1 MSRRTFTLLAI
12 VGLMLVIA
20 PAVLASV
27 RIEDGGQVPFYARAP
42 RGDTKNDGEWAVIPF
57 YRPPSCV
64 PAGFNLLD
72 FFDFPDGIDFG
83 AFDCQPAT
91 TDNFSIWK
99 NGPNVDFA
107 PVMSQFHGL
116 GAVPV
121 WFVRMDEL
129 EAAAADDMLTIVE
142 LAGLPSLLMGTA
154 SHYKETLH
162 PGESPSPAAG
172 RIQITADGVLEDGRS
187 FQVQVTSNGTVEVV
201 RITFR

>member
-1 MSRRTFTLLAI
+1 MSRRIFALLAI
-12 VGLMLVIA
+12 VGLLLVLV

-27 RIEDGGQVPFYARAP
+27 RTEDGGQVPFYARAP

-57 YRPPSCV
+57 YRSPSCV

-83 AFDCQPAT
+83 AFDCQPPT
-91 TDNFSIWK
+91 TDNFAIWK

-121 WFVRMDEL
+121 WFVRMDEM
-129 EAAAADDMLTIVE
+129 EAAVADDVLTIGE
-142 LAGLPSLLMGTA
+142 LAGLPSLLTGTA
-154 SHYKETLH
+154 TYYKETLH

-172 RIQITADGVLEDGRS
+172 RIQLNADGELTDGRT
-187 FQVQVTSNGTVEVV
+187 FQVRVTSNGTVELVH
-201 RITFR
+201 ITFR